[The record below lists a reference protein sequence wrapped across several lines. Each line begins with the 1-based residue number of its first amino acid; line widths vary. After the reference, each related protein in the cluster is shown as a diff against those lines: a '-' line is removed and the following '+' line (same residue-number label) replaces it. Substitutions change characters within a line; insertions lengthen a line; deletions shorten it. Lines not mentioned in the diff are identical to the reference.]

1 MFQQAFGFQQ
11 ASGFQQV
18 SDLRDEARELDALL
32 VTLDEATWWR
42 PTPFKGW
49 APFDVVAHL
58 HRTDCAALLAV
69 TAPDEFIA
77 MRTART
83 GQINAVTQQREH
95 VQTRDPQVLL
105 SGWRATLASLTDALH
120 AGGAQSGEKGARYPW
135 YGPDMGARSFASA
148 RQMEVWAHGQDV
160 YDLLRRP
167 RAPTDRLRNI
177 AEMGVRT
184 YGWTF
189 ANRQLAP
196 PGPAPTVRLT
206 APSGALWGWHEDND
220 GAGRVEGSALE
231 FCQVVTQGRNVADT
245 QLKVQGNAATEWM
258 RLAQCF
264 AGPPADPPK
273 QGERAW

>member
-1 MFQQAFGFQQ
+1 MFQQ

-18 SDLRDEARELDALL
+18 SDLRAEARELDALL
-32 VTLDEATWWR
+32 VTLDEADWWR

-49 APFDVVAHL
+49 APFDVIAHL
-58 HRTDCAALLAV
+58 HRTDLAALLAV
-69 TAPDEFIA
+69 TTPEEFVA
-77 MRTART
+77 LRGKPGAK
-83 GQINAVTQQREH
+83 INAVAQQREH
-95 VQTRDPQVLL
+95 VRTRDPQLL
-105 SGWRATLASLTDALH
+105 LADWRSTLERLCDGLA
-120 AGGAQSGEKGARYPW
+120 AGGAQSGVNGARYPW
-135 YGPDMGARSFASA
+135 FGPDMGARSFASA

-167 RAPTDRLRNI
+167 RTPTDRIRNI

-196 PGPAPTVRLT
+196 PGPPPKVRLT
-206 APSGALWGWHEDND
+206 APSGAVWTWNENAGHDENN
-220 GAGRVEGSALE
+220 GAGLVEGSALE

-245 QLKVQGNAATEWM
+245 RLAAGSHAAMEWM

-264 AGPPADPPK
+264 AGPPSDPPK
-273 QGERAW
+273 KGERAW